1 MTLKTRGFAHRIDI
15 AVDPPK
21 VWTVL
26 CGPTLMPL
34 WMGTDARIKPQKG
47 GHWSGTTAPGFHR
60 EAIIDVFDPP
70 RRLRL
75 IYLTP
80 PDLPVFDGAVVDDYL
95 IDAEGPATVV
105 RLLCS
110 GVPDLPEWSAHFM
123 KARLQAER
131 ALARL
136 KVLCEQRERMAQAS
150 LLRRSSTP
158 GR

>member
-1 MTLKTRGFAHRIDI
+1 MPPLKTRGFAHRIDI

-26 CGPTLMPL
+26 CGPSLLPL
-34 WMGTDARIKPQKG
+34 WAGMGAKVKPQKG
-47 GHWSGTTAPGFHR
+47 GHWTIVPTPGLVR
-60 EAIIDVFDPP
+60 EAMIDIFDPP

-80 PDLPVFDGAVVDDYL
+80 PDLPVFDGAVVEDILMDT
-95 IDAEGPATVV
+95 EGKDTVV
-105 RLLCS
+105 RMLCS
-110 GVPDLPEWSAHFM
+110 GVPDMPVWTPYFG
-123 KARLQAER
+123 KVRLHSER

-150 LLRRSSTP
+150 AKGP
-158 GR
+158 A